1 MFFSFV
7 NIFGWESV
15 TFALFQGKN
24 VSCTNQGGKKGFRLT
39 VVFLFVGNIVFDN
52 ASNLVNFKVFTY
64 FLLLG
69 KSSLYFCVSSSLQNP
84 KPLKWQKKE
93 QVEIFCTQSARIPP
107 LQPWVYIFFSFPFFV
122 CAFSCN
128 FTVCACV
135 LQKLPFSFATRKRQR
150 NQTQMKNPYL
160 MHFLKARVL
169 L

>member
-1 MFFSFV
+1 MFFRLLTFLGGKV
-7 NIFGWESV
+7 LLLLYFRVKIQLYQLGWE
-15 TFALFQGKN
+15 
-24 VSCTNQGGKKGFRLT
+24 KGFRLT

-93 QVEIFCTQSARIPP
+93 QVEIFCTQSARIPS

-128 FTVCACV
+128 FV
-135 LQKLPFSFATRKRQR
+135 LVFYRSCPSRLQQESVKETKPK
-150 NQTQMKNPYL
+150 
-160 MHFLKARVL
+160 
-169 L
+169 